1 MSNKGKVL
9 VIGASGFVAL
19 HCIAELLKVVSWS
32 IPQLIYAHP
41 KILDKTLRNND
52 FLLQHAKNL
61 KLFE

>member
-32 IPQLIYAHP
+32 IPQLIYAHQKSSTNHSEI
-41 KILDKTLRNND
+41 KI
-52 FLLQHAKNL
+52 FC
-61 KLFE
+61 